1 MTVIDNRRNNITTL
15 FGGLPYGEGFFDEET
30 GNFGI
35 KTDAG
40 RAMVWEE
47 GSWHPTY
54 YYENEV
60 VVPLE
65 VTYSFTN
72 QGGK

>member
-15 FGGLPYGEGFFDEET
+15 FNALRYGEAFLDEET

-35 KTDAG
+35 KTDTG

-47 GSWHPTY
+47 GRWLPTY
-54 YYENEV
+54 YYENNA

-72 QGGK
+72 KEGK